1 MNTTLYER
9 VHMLADKQGLSDF
22 DLSRKLGLSRNAVYS
37 WQKSSPKTET
47 LEKVAEFFNVSA
59 DYLLGRT
66 DDSSSSKGQS
76 HSPEDSLTEFF
87 KAETEGMTKEEI
99 TKLEKEWKDYLI
111 IRKRMMRGE

>member
-1 MNTTLYER
+1 MSTTLYER
-9 VHMLADKQGLSDF
+9 VHQLAEKQGLSDF
-22 DLSRKLGLSRNAVYS
+22 DLSLKLGLSRNAVYS

-66 DDSSSSKGQS
+66 DKASSSDGLSS
-76 HSPEDSLTEFF
+76 STEDNLTEYF
-87 KAETEGMTKEEI
+87 KAETEDMSDDEI
-99 TKLEKEWKDYLI
+99 ATLEKEWKEYLV

>member
-1 MNTTLYER
+1 MSTTLYER
-9 VHMLADKQGLSDF
+9 VHELAERQGLSDF
-22 DLSRKLGLSRNAVYS
+22 DLSLKLGLSRNAVYS

-66 DDSSSSKGQS
+66 DKVSLKDGQSSST
-76 HSPEDSLTEFF
+76 EDNLSEFF
-87 KAETEGMTKEEI
+87 KAETEGMSEDEI
-99 TKLEKEWKDYLI
+99 AILEKEWKDYLV